1 MPIRR
6 LDAFLLGAT
15 ASFGLTWGA
24 LNGGLPAAQGRPSTA
39 SLDAATVGA
48 MQGADSPAEIPAR
61 GWWHVLKRVFANVS
75 DDGILAQAAGV
86 TFFALLA
93 LFPAI
98 ASLVSLYGLFADPV
112 TIEQNL
118 GAMSDVVPG
127 GGMQIIS
134 ERVHSL
140 TTTSNNALGLGLLV
154 GLATSLW
161 SANAGIKA
169 FFDALNV
176 VYGEHEKRGFVAR
189 TLLSLAFTIGAIGF
203 IILALAGVVVL
214 PAVLDL
220 VGLPETTALL
230 LAWLRWPVMLLVVA
244 TFLSLLYR
252 YGPSR
257 EPARWRWVSWG
268 GGVAAVLWIVVS
280 IAFSWYVQNFG
291 SYDKTYG
298 SLGAA
303 VGFMTW
309 IWLSTTVVLIGG
321 ELNAELEHQTARDS
335 TTGPERPMGARGAV
349 KADTVA
355 A

>member
-24 LNGGLPAAQGRPSTA
+24 LNS
-39 SLDAATVGA
+39 SAATSGRSDAPTIDAPTARA

-61 GWWHVLKRVFANVS
+61 GWWHVLKRVVSNVF

-98 ASLVSLYGLFADPV
+98 ASLVSLYGLFADPD

-118 GAMSDVVPG
+118 GAMSGVVPG
-127 GGMQIIS
+127 GGMQIIT

-140 TTTSNNALGLGLLV
+140 TSTSSNALGLGLIV

-176 VYGEHEKRGFVAR
+176 VYEEREKRGFFTR
-189 TLLSLAFTIGAIGF
+189 TLISLAFTLGAIVF
-203 IILALAGVVVL
+203 IIIALAGVVVL
-214 PAVLDL
+214 PAVLEV
-220 VGLPETTALL
+220 VGFGDTTAVL
-230 LAWLRWPVMLLVVA
+230 LAWARWPVMLLVVA
-244 TFLSLLYR
+244 TFLSILYR

-257 EPARWRWVSWG
+257 ELARWRWVTWG
-268 GGVAAVLWIVVS
+268 GGFAAILWIIVS
-280 IAFSWYVQNFG
+280 IGFSWYVQNFG

-309 IWLSTTVVLIGG
+309 IWLSTTVVLVGG

-335 TTGPERPMGARGAV
+335 TTGPESPMGERGAV

-355 A
+355 T